1 MSLNSSA
8 PPSHSSGSN
17 SHSTTSS
24 SFNSSSVVSGS
35 SSSSFS
41 IFQVQLS
48 VSFLVT
54 VILPLTY
61 YVYTRHISSKR
72 LEKPIK
78 FEVPLPDEAKP
89 HWKGKRL
96 NPPTIIDPLDPDSI
110 QCYCPA
116 TAQFLGKFKCSS
128 KQDMDQAIK
137 LARKAQQSWATTT
150 FAQRRQVL
158 RTLSQYIL
166 KHQEEIARIAAR
178 DTGKTALCA
187 SMGEILVTNEKL
199 NWIIKHGAKALSPSK
214 RPGPANL
221 LMSYKGAEVRY
232 EPLPTGVC
240 AALIS
245 WNYPF
250 HNLMGPLIA
259 AIFAG
264 NGIVIKCSEYVV
276 WSSSHFLEIARAALQ
291 ACGHDPDLVQLV
303 YCWPND
309 ADYFTSHPGLSHIT
323 FIGSRPVAHHVV
335 KAASESLTP
344 VVVELGGKD
353 PFIVLDSAIDSSSSA
368 SNSNSNSK
376 SKSNDKLE
384 AIASI
389 IMRGTFQSSGQNCI
403 GIERVIA
410 TPKVYTELKQI
421 LIKRIAELR
430 LGSDIDQLEEIDMGG
445 MISDTRFD
453 QLEQIIA
460 TSVQQGAQLL
470 HGGKRYTH
478 PNYPQGH
485 YFTPTLLAD
494 VTENMA
500 IATDECFAPVLT
512 LMPAK
517 DVEHAIELANS
528 TEYGLGASVFG
539 GTGSKNWQI
548 CNYVANKLKAGNVA
562 INDFATFYVCQLPF
576 GGVKGS
582 GYGKFGGEEGLRGL
596 CVEKSVCYDKI
607 PFVSTQIP
615 KPLDYPIQDGKK
627 AWEFVRAL
635 NVAGY
640 SVSWWERIKGIGTLA
655 QNA

>member
-1 MSLNSSA
+1 MSSQQ
-8 PPSHSSGSN
+8 
-17 SHSTTSS
+17 S
-24 SFNSSSVVSGS
+24 SFLDVLSLHQPI
-35 SSSSFS
+35 SF
-41 IFQVQLS
+41 FHVQLS
-48 VSFLVT
+48 VSFFVT
-54 VILPLTY
+54 VVLPIAY
-61 YVYTRHISSKR
+61 YIYTRHISSQR
-72 LEKPIK
+72 LEKAVK
-78 FEVPLPDEAKP
+78 FEAPMPDEAKP

-96 NPPTIIDPLDPDSI
+96 NPPTIIDPQDPKNI
-110 QCYCPA
+110 QGYCPA

-128 KQDMDQAIK
+128 RDDMDAAIK
-137 LARKAQQSWATTT
+137 ASKKAQKSWAKTS

-158 RTLSQYIL
+158 RSLSEYIL
-166 KHQEEIARIAAR
+166 KHQEEIARVAAR

-199 NWIIKHGAKALSPSK
+199 NWIIKHGEKALQPSK
-214 RPGPANL
+214 RPGPSNI

-232 EPLPTGVC
+232 EPLAGVC

-259 AIFAG
+259 SIFTG
-264 NGIVIKCSEYVV
+264 NGIVIKCSEHVV
-276 WSSSHFLEIARAALQ
+276 WSSTYFLEIARAALL
-291 ACGHDPDLVQLV
+291 ACGHDLELVQLV

-323 FIGSRPVAHHVV
+323 FIGSKPVAHHVV

-353 PFIVLDSAIDSSSSA
+353 PFIVLDDV
-368 SNSNSNSK
+368 K
-376 SKSNDKLE
+376 DVE

-403 GIERVIA
+403 GIERIIA
-410 TPKVYTELKQI
+410 MPKVYDQLVAI
-421 LIKRIAELR
+421 LEKRIQTLR

-445 MISDTRFD
+445 MITDTRFD
-453 QLEQIIA
+453 SLEKIIE
-460 TSVQQGAQLL
+460 TSVDQGAKLVY
-470 HGGKRYTH
+470 GGKRYVH

-485 YFTPTLLAD
+485 YFTPTLLVD
-494 VTENMA
+494 VTPDMA
-500 IATDECFAPVLT
+500 IATDECFAPICTV
-512 LMPAK
+512 MKAN
-517 DVEHAIELANS
+517 DVDDAIDIANS
-528 TEYGLGASVFG
+528 TEYGLGASVFSNNYA
-539 GTGSKNWQI
+539 T
-548 CNYVANKLKAGNVA
+548 CNYVADSLKAGNVA

-607 PFVSTQIP
+607 PFVSTKIP
-615 KPLDYPIQDGKK
+615 KPLDYPIPDGKK
-627 AWEFVRAL
+627 AWEFVSAL

-640 SVSWWERIKGIGTLA
+640 SISLWERIKALGTLSR
-655 QNA
+655 NA